1 MTIAALIDPAV
12 AVTMTMHD
20 DVRAADNTADD
31 TAGNCADR
39 PGNDGTG
46 TSTDG
51 DAFER
56 TSLGRDG
63 HCRQHRNQH
72 SSLEDRAHEK
82 LLG

>member
-1 MTIAALIDPAV
+1 MTIAAVIDPAV

-20 DVRAADNTADD
+20 DVRAADDTADD
-31 TAGNCADR
+31 TAGNCADG
-39 PGNDGTG
+39 PGNDGTRA
-46 TSTDG
+46 STDG